1 MVPARVS
8 FSLEIETVVDKNNVE
23 RRKEPRVEIN
33 EPVTVTVLGEPDS
46 PCFVAN
52 AIEMSG
58 SGMRF
63 LSPRPVKYQAT
74 VKVQT
79 RDLLLLGEVIRI
91 EASPLGHLVALKL
104 SHSLGSLS
112 DLHHLNRELRLAE
125 TPVQERKKRIT
136 YKPLSL
142 SIK

>member
-1 MVPARVS
+1 M
-8 FSLEIETVVDKNNVE
+8 NNVE

-46 PCFVAN
+46 PPFVAK

-91 EASPLGHLVALKL
+91 EGSPLGHVVALKL

-112 DLHHLNRELRLAE
+112 DLHHLNQELRLTE
-125 TPVQERKKRIT
+125 TPRRERKRRIT
-136 YKPLSL
+136 YKPLSV
-142 SIK
+142 SMK

>member
-1 MVPARVS
+1 M
-8 FSLEIETVVDKNNVE
+8 E

-33 EPVTVTVLGEPDS
+33 EPVTVTVLGDPDS
-46 PCFVAN
+46 PSFVAT

-79 RDLLLLGEVIRI
+79 RDFLLLGEVIRI
-91 EASPLGHLVALKL
+91 EASALGHAVALKL

-125 TPVQERKKRIT
+125 ESPRRERKKRIT
-136 YKPLSL
+136 YKPLAL